1 MAESPLRWK
10 QTRYKAAIVRRFEMG
25 RRWALGITWTRAS
38 LGPGFE
44 RRNFRMMTILA
55 TVCLL
60 TLVSAAL
67 VLPKRAEA
75 KAARKAR

>member
-1 MAESPLRWK
+1 
-10 QTRYKAAIVRRFEMG
+10 
-25 RRWALGITWTRAS
+25 
-38 LGPGFE
+38 
-44 RRNFRMMTILA
+44 MMTILA